1 MKKEGRSKLF
11 CRKEL
16 SNGQID
22 MFEVVVLTS
31 SKNKE
36 KNYYES
42 MGYSVT
48 FK

>member
-11 CRKEL
+11 CRKKL

-31 SKNKE
+31 SKNEE
-36 KNYYES
+36 KKYYES